1 MSGTGGQSKRRW
13 RPKLFPIFNN
23 RVVRSGKKHIH
34 QEIKKNLTSSVS
46 DIKIERSSAFLTTF
60 YKKKKKEKLLS
71 SSQKVTVPS
80 EFFFI

>member
-1 MSGTGGQSKRRW
+1 VGSLSGGG
-13 RPKLFPIFNN
+13 
-23 RVVRSGKKHIH
+23 VRSFFQFLIIESSDLGKSTSTKRF
-34 QEIKKNLTSSVS
+34 KKNLTSSVS